1 MASVAQLTANRSNAQ
16 RSTGPRTEEGK
27 AASRFNA
34 LKHGIDARSLVIPG
48 EDPSALEALALEYH
62 QQFNPFGPLEDY
74 LVQTIVQADWNRRRY
89 TRVEA
94 QIFQLLLAN
103 RDVSAESL
111 DSFDCT
117 AARQVSRRLAAEER
131 SFFRALKELRR
142 VQKERSANEEAEAES
157 PAADCLPQPAAAV
170 SFAPSPVE
178 EPQIGFVPPNPPQ
191 EPARA
196 PRNRRFP
203 HTAERFAGSEGWRA
217 ATSGLGL
224 GERSCREVLNAYR
237 AAHWR
242 A

>member
-1 MASVAQLTANRSNAQ
+1 MISVAQLNANRLNAQ
-16 RSTGPRTEEGK
+16 HSTGPRTEAGK
-27 AASRFNA
+27 SVSRFNA
-34 LKHGIDARSLVIPG
+34 LKYGAEARSLVLPS
-48 EDPSALEALALEYH
+48 EDPAELVTLALEYH
-62 QQFNPFGPLEDY
+62 QQFNPVGPLEDY
-74 LVQTIVQADWNRRRY
+74 LVQTIVQADWMRRRY
-89 TRVEA
+89 TLV
-94 QIFQLLLAN
+94 
-103 RDVSAESL
+103 ESL
-111 DSFDCT
+111 IVQDRIGNPDYTSLDAFTCP
-117 AARQVSRRLAAEER
+117 AAMQISRRLAAEER
-131 SFFRALKELRR
+131 SYFRAWKELRR
-142 VQKERSANEEAEAES
+142 AQRERLANEEAEAES

>member
-131 SFFRALKELRR
+131 SYFRALKELRR

-157 PAADCLPQPAAAV
+157 PAADCLPQPV
-170 SFAPSPVE
+170 GES
-178 EPQIGFVPPNPPQ
+178 QIGFVSPNPPQ
-191 EPARA
+191 Q
-196 PRNRRFP
+196 
-203 HTAERFAGSEGWRA
+203 AERPSNPPVSPHRGAFRGF
-217 ATSGLGL
+217 
-224 GERSCREVLNAYR
+224 
-237 AAHWR
+237 
-242 A
+242 